1 MHNPSSSSY
10 TDSLLELYATNRD
23 RSSKG
28 RSSDIVEVHDN
39 GSPFQY
45 SPNNNNNNNHSSYSP
60 TSRRSSPKSKSII
73 GSSTSDILNYLNNS
87 PGNNS
92 NSSSKSKQTKKKK
105 KVLGQNYHF
114 IPMMGKKSKTYN
126 NNSNDSDDSDGSSSE
141 ESDYEIGYDVYMNG
155 RANNATNDNGLSY
168 GSSSSNGGGINSNNY
183 GQIMSDRDMLRDVFT
198 TTATSSA
205 VDQQQS
211 LNEKQTSN
219 DTNSTH
225 VRTTFGRRS
234 DVGIAAEDS
243 NDEKQ
248 LLQNKNTAAAY
259 NNNKHVASSST
270 TEQPFTSPLGQ
281 RIWSQYCTSSK
292 NASPKRHEHQDTRS
306 TSTKAVVCF
315 KHLPSHDFLRL
326 PPSIIQIQHYGGG
339 GGGENKTTTSTKTT
353 EWVNIDELERRVM
366 QHHLD
371 LETMELTSATANNES
386 PLMKDEHEIIANK
399 NSSRSSTS
407 TSSLITSECFTKVI
421 ERHPKIGLGMS
432 LRIHDGCVY
441 IHSLLRNDGSRV
453 SKREREIMCFC
464 LLCLLF
470 VCFIMLYRKLTP
482 THSIYHTYPYI
493 DGITE

>member
-60 TSRRSSPKSKSII
+60 TSRRSSPKSNNII

-155 RANNATNDNGLSY
+155 RSGATNNTNDSGLSY
-168 GSSSSNGGGINSNNY
+168 GISSNGGMMNIHNNND

-211 LNEKQTSN
+211 LNEKQISN
-219 DTNSTH
+219 DTNNTS

-234 DVGIAAEDS
+234 DVGIAAEDN

-248 LLQNKNTAAAY
+248 LLLQNKNTAAAY
-259 NNNKHVASSST
+259 NNNKLDLASSSSST
-270 TEQPFTSPLGQ
+270 TIEQPFTSPLGQ

-292 NASPKRHEHQDTRS
+292 NASPKRHEHQDTPNKS
-306 TSTKAVVCF
+306 TRAIVCF

-326 PPSIIQIQHYGGG
+326 PPSIIQIQHYY
-339 GGGENKTTTSTKTT
+339 GGENKTTTSTKTT

-432 LRIHDGCVY
+432 LRIYDGCVY

-453 SKREREIMCFC
+453 SKRERSCV
-464 LLCLLF
+464 F
-470 VCFIMLYRKLTP
+470 VCFVCSLCVSSCCTENLHP
-482 THSIYHTYPYI
+482 HTPYI
-493 DGITE
+493 IHIHI

>member
-45 SPNNNNNNNHSSYSP
+45 SPNNNNNNNHSSCSP

-73 GSSTSDILNYLNNS
+73 GSTTSDILNYLNNS
-87 PGNNS
+87 AGNNS
-92 NSSSKSKQTKKKK
+92 NSSSSKSKQTKKKK

-126 NNSNDSDDSDGSSSE
+126 NTNTNDDSDDSDGSSSE

-155 RANNATNDNGLSY
+155 RANNATNNTNDSGLSY
-168 GSSSSNGGGINSNNY
+168 GISSNGGMMNIHNNND

-219 DTNSTH
+219 DTNNTN

-270 TEQPFTSPLGQ
+270 TEQPFTSPLGR

-326 PPSIIQIQHYGGG
+326 PPSIIQIQHYY
-339 GGGENKTTTSTKTT
+339 GGENKTTTSTKTT

-371 LETMELTSATANNES
+371 LETMELTSAAANES
-386 PLMKDEHEIIANK
+386 PLMKDEHEIIAK
-399 NSSRSSTS
+399 NTSSRSSTS
-407 TSSLITSECFTKVI
+407 SSLITSECFTKVI

-453 SKREREIMCFC
+453 SF
-464 LLCLLF
+464 
-470 VCFIMLYRKLTP
+470 
-482 THSIYHTYPYI
+482 
-493 DGITE
+493 